1 MKSSKRNYCQGSWY
15 LMNAELQM
23 NLMLSS
29 KTLGVNW
36 QVKFQMVQQP
46 SNPT

>member
-15 LMNAELQM
+15 LMNVQLQM

-29 KTLGVNW
+29 GTSGVNW
-36 QVKFQMVQQP
+36 QVKFQMVQQS